1 MYKIKQMII
10 KFTQREVVETLLTS
24 DFDLGDLRFT
34 FEASR
39 PHRSMNQPKLRKGHF
54 WPCNLRFWP
63 WWPQIHFWDPG
74 RHSSTNQRK
83 SGKVVFFVLVSSGS
97 ILRPSNL
104 KGARFCQNW
113 EKIINFW
120 TLRPKVLTLVT
131 QIRFWDPGPHESTD
145 QPKLRKGHFWT
156 MWTEVLTLL
165 TSDSLLRPLDPIIMS
180 MNQPNWEKVIFDHV
194 TSDFD
199 LGDLRF
205 TFKTPEPH
213 GEQESGKIGKR

>member
-145 QPKLRKGHFWT
+145 QPKLRKGH
-156 MWTEVLTLL
+156 
-165 TSDSLLRPLDPIIMS
+165 
-180 MNQPNWEKVIFDHV
+180 DHV
-194 TSDFD
+194 NWGFD
-199 LGDLRF
+199 LVDLWFTFETPGPHNYEYESAELGKGHFWPCDLRF
-205 TFKTPEPH
+205 WPWWPQVHF
-213 GEQESGKIGKR
+213 